1 MRTYQHVIDSKAIKK
16 TLQAIPDYW
25 VVRELSERDY
35 GIDLMIEIFSEAGT
49 DQNGHDVYETTG
61 HVCYLQLKGT
71 NSELTINQDDSTVS
85 FSIEKK
91 ALLYVEKFSTPFI
104 LVRTCTLDES
114 DSIYYLWLQ
123 RYILE
128 ILDVNAPDWRTS
140 SQNHFT
146 VRIPI
151 TNKLPDNS
159 AKIEKISSRIKY
171 IEEHAEFYERY
182 ILMQRGYQLM
192 INGEFTE
199 EQFGYFINDLK
210 RIQTFHTLLTYN
222 NCQVDVDDITN
233 LIAYIHQVR
242 NGQETP
248 TKEEDFLDPLL
259 FNLDLLLHEN
269 FMRLSAETMIAENED
284 DTVY

>member
-1 MRTYQHVIDSKAIKK
+1 MRTYQHIIDSKAIKK

-35 GIDLMIEIFSEAGT
+35 GIDLMVEIFSEAGK

-71 NSELTINQDDSTVS
+71 NSELQINKDDSTVS

-91 ALLYVEKFSTPFI
+91 ALLYVERFSTPFV
-104 LVRTCTLDES
+104 LVRTCTLDNS
-114 DSIYYLWLQ
+114 DSIYFLWLQ

-128 ILDVNAPDWRTS
+128 VLDVISPDWRTS
-140 SQNHFT
+140 EQNHFT

-151 TNKLPDNS
+151 TNKLPDNT
-159 AKIEKISSRIKY
+159 AKVEKIASRIKH

-182 ILMQRGYQLM
+182 SLMQNGFKLM
-192 INGEFTE
+192 IDGDFSD
-199 EQFGYFINDLK
+199 EQFDSYIKELK
-210 RIQTFHTLLTYN
+210 RIQTFHTLLSHN
-222 NCQVDVDDITN
+222 NCQINVDDITK
-233 LIAYIHQVR
+233 LIAYVRQVR
-242 NGQETP
+242 QGDEMPITI
-248 TKEEDFLDPLL
+248 EDFLDPIPH
-259 FNLDLLLHEN
+259 NLDLLLNEN
-269 FMRLSAETMIAENED
+269 FMRQSAETMIAENEN